1 MALPR
6 ERRGP
11 RPPEPILRDVRTIEN
26 RDALIEWD
34 DKVLELG
41 EAGKPISRWDGET
54 MKPHP
59 VTGKPVPDEEARVEV
74 WRYVKPR
81 AAKWPKAD
89 FIVGNPPF
97 IGKVGLRAAIGD
109 GYFEALFATT
119 DVPESADFVMHW
131 WDKAAVAVR
140 KGGTRR
146 FGFVTTDRKST
157 RLNSIH

>member
-1 MALPR
+1 MR
-6 ERRGP
+6 
-11 RPPEPILRDVRTIEN
+11 ISDWSSDVCSS
-26 RDALIEWD
+26 DLALIEWD

-97 IGKVGLRAAIGD
+97 IGQVGMRAAIGD
-109 GYFEALFATT
+109 GYLEALFATT
-119 DVPESADFVMHW
+119 NVRSEDVREG
-131 WDKAAVAVR
+131 KEC
-140 KGGTRR
+140 G
-146 FGFVTTDRKST
+146 ST
-157 RLNSIH
+157 C

>member
-1 MALPR
+1 MR
-6 ERRGP
+6 
-11 RPPEPILRDVRTIEN
+11 ISDWSSDVCSS
-26 RDALIEWD
+26 DLALIEWD

-59 VTGKPVPDEEARVEV
+59 VTGKPVPDEDARVEV

-97 IGKVGLRAAIGD
+97 IGRSEERRVGKECVSTCR
-109 GYFEALFATT
+109 
-119 DVPESADFVMHW
+119 SRW
-131 WDKAAVAVR
+131 WPYHYKKKKQTR
-140 KGGTRR
+140 GGKEKQR
-146 FGFVTTDRKST
+146 
-157 RLNSIH
+157 

>member
-1 MALPR
+1 
-6 ERRGP
+6 
-11 RPPEPILRDVRTIEN
+11 
-26 RDALIEWD
+26 
-34 DKVLELG
+34 
-41 EAGKPISRWDGET
+41 

-119 DVPESADFVMHW
+119 DVPESADRSEEHTSELQSLMRISY
-131 WDKAAVAVR
+131 AVFCLKKNKNNHNKYKR
-140 KGGTRR
+140 KQI
-146 FGFVTTDRKST
+146 
-157 RLNSIH
+157 N

>member
-1 MALPR
+1 
-6 ERRGP
+6 
-11 RPPEPILRDVRTIEN
+11 
-26 RDALIEWD
+26 
-34 DKVLELG
+34 
-41 EAGKPISRWDGET
+41 

-59 VTGKPVPDEEARVEV
+59 VAGKPVPDEEARVEV

-89 FIVGNPPF
+89 FSVGNPPF

-109 GYFEALFATT
+109 GYFEALLATT

-146 FGFVTTDRKST
+146 FGFVTT
-157 RLNSIH
+157 NSITQKFSRVVEAKHLETAEIRKPSSSEKRDQKS